1 MNFSRLLTIENA
13 PKMNLFLSLPRFD
26 KTFFTSLICFILRT
40 SLDVLFFALLFRSY
54 YFGANTR
61 FWCKQCPRQLSKY
74 NKNIKIKVLS
84 CGLSIAID
92 VGRSKK
98 IVIMSIQTPI
108 RGLRSFCIASKCLS
122 FKHAASQLFLTP
134 SAVSHQIKQ
143 LEAQLGIALFKRGT
157 RTIELTSAG
166 KQFYQSIQ
174 PIIHQLEST
183 ITEFTQKQQNQTI
196 VISLPE
202 FFASELFIP
211 SLSLWSENNPNINLQ
226 LETVKSSSEQSQS
239 ADLSIVLA
247 NGKPNANI
255 VHELFPIRYA
265 PACNKRLYKKLK
277 TSGFSALKSTPLI
290 LHSSR
295 PWSWHQWADKV
306 AVDDFDPKQIIQFDS
321 MFGVARA
328 AQQGMGIALVPLPMS
343 KTWFSEQ
350 LLVKLFDEELN
361 TNDKYY
367 LIQHENMDNRAELAL
382 FAEWVKA
389 TFAI

>member
-1 MNFSRLLTIENA
+1 M
-13 PKMNLFLSLPRFD
+13 P
-26 KTFFTSLICFILRT
+26 
-40 SLDVLFFALLFRSY
+40 
-54 YFGANTR
+54 
-61 FWCKQCPRQLSKY
+61 
-74 NKNIKIKVLS
+74 
-84 CGLSIAID
+84 
-92 VGRSKK
+92 
-98 IVIMSIQTPI
+98 IQTPI
-108 RGLRSFCIASKCLS
+108 RGLRSFCVASKCLS

-143 LEAQLGIALFKRGT
+143 LETQLGIVLFNRGT

-174 PIIHQLEST
+174 PIITQLEST

-211 SLSLWSENNPNINLQ
+211 RLSQWSESNPTINLQ
-226 LETVKSSSEQSQS
+226 LETVKSGSEPSQS

-247 NGKPNANI
+247 NGKPNAK
-255 VHELFPIRYA
+255 VVQELFPIRYA

-277 TSGFSALKSTPLI
+277 NTGFAALKTTPLI
-290 LHSSR
+290 LHRSR
-295 PWSWHQWADKV
+295 PWSWHQWADKNNI
-306 AVDDFDPKQIIQFDS
+306 DDFDPKQIIQFDS

-343 KTWFSEQ
+343 KAWFSEE

-367 LIQHENMDNRAELAL
+367 LIQHENMDNHTELTL
-382 FAEWVKA
+382 FAKWVKEN
-389 TFAI
+389 FSI